1 MAASFDE
8 VDGLLIIEADAP
20 IPPSAAVPIRTD
32 ALSPS
37 PGPAPPPP
45 GASPPSPSKSPPSVP
60 DARDEEAPAASEGAD
75 ASPPV
80 PPDLTEPPKV
90 GALIQSLDVRGI
102 WCDATVLKVRA
113 GDDALE
119 VLVHYPGWHK
129 KWDEWVPVVP
139 GRLRGRFPKA
149 QKRPRDAGGRAQPGS
164 KRGRGGGRAGK
175 AGRAPP
181 PVRSQVLP
189 PPSDF
194 TSDAATRAGEQHPL
208 GPDAI
213 IGID

>member
-75 ASPPV
+75 ASPPG

-139 GRLRGRFPKA
+139 GRLRGRLPQA

-189 PPSDF
+189 PPSAY
-194 TSDAATRAGEQHPL
+194 TSGAAQAGQQHPS
-208 GPDAI
+208 GPGAI